1 MDWDR
6 IEYLKQLTPY
16 ELLDAYFVAQQAVF
30 STVSVFM
37 TILFAYLTVAYFV
50 SSRLSR
56 FQAYTISGLYSFFSF
71 YVIYGAYTT
80 ADLLAAIIFAT
91 SGQNFGWVATFT
103 PSFLLVCW
111 IFSIVL
117 FVQAR
122 KQGDE

>member
-80 ADLLAAIIFAT
+80 ADLLAAIIFAMN
-91 SGQNFGWVATFT
+91 GQNFEWVSIVT
-103 PSFLLVCW
+103 PLFLLVFW
-111 IFSIVL
+111 VFSVAL
-117 FVQAR
+117 FIQAR
-122 KQGDE
+122 KRGNE